1 MGRSL
6 MEELIVGVDVGGT
19 QIRAVLADR
28 KRTVLRRVN
37 TLTPAH
43 EGAQQVTSRIIDCIE
58 QVLQGIERKQVLGV
72 GVATAGAVNPRTGI
86 VAKASNIRGFEN
98 WPLRD
103 LLVQGLQLP
112 VYVGNDANLA
122 ALAEH
127 RFGAGQGV
135 DFLIYLTISTG
146 IGAGVIEN
154 GKLLLGA
161 NGWAAE
167 LGHVIVDPHGPRCN
181 CGNIGCL
188 QALAS
193 GPAIARHAIE
203 LLQEGKPSL
212 LRARFEGDPTRI
224 TAKEVVEAA
233 QQGDA
238 LALEVMQ
245 RAAFYL
251 GIGMISF
258 IHAFDPEMIIVG
270 GGVSKAGEL
279 LFAPVRALIAERAIA
294 ASQRSVRIVPAA
306 LGDDVGLI
314 GAIAL
319 VLAEAGAA

>member
-1 MGRSL
+1 
-6 MEELIVGVDVGGT
+6 MERFIVGLDLGGT
-19 QIRAVLADR
+19 QIRAALADC
-28 KRTVLRRVN
+28 KFTVLRRVS
-37 TLTPAH
+37 TLTQAH
-43 EGAQQVTSRIIDCIE
+43 EGAQQVMSRVLGCIA
-58 QVLQGIERKQVLGV
+58 QVLQGIERTQILGV
-72 GVATAGAVNPRTGI
+72 GIATAGAVNPRTGVI
-86 VAKASNIRGFEN
+86 AKAANLGLEN

-103 LLVQGLQLP
+103 LLAQEVHLP

-135 DFLIYLTISTG
+135 NSLIYLTISTG

-154 GKLLLGA
+154 GQLLLGA

-167 LGHVIVDPHGPRCN
+167 LGHIIVEPHGPRCN

-193 GPAIARHAIE
+193 GPAIARHAQE
-203 LLQEGKPSL
+203 LLRGDQSSL
-212 LRARFEGDPTRI
+212 LWKMVEGDATRI

-233 QQGDA
+233 QKGDA
-238 LALEVMQ
+238 LALEVIQ

-258 IHAFDPEMIIVG
+258 IHAFDPELIIVG

-279 LFAPVRALIAERAIA
+279 LFAPIRALIAERAIA
-294 ASQRSVRIVPAA
+294 AAQRDVRIVPAA

-314 GAIAL
+314 GAVAL
-319 VLAEAGAA
+319 VLANVGAA

>member
-1 MGRSL
+1 MR
-6 MEELIVGVDVGGT
+6 EFIVGVDLGGT

-28 KRTVLRRVN
+28 KFTVLRRVN
-37 TLTPAH
+37 TLTQAY
-43 EGAQQVTSRIIDCIE
+43 EGPQQIMSRVLDCIA
-58 QVLQGIERKQVLGV
+58 QMLQGIERTQVLGI
-72 GVATAGAVNPRTGI
+72 GIATAGAVNPRTGVI
-86 VAKASNIRGFEN
+86 AKAANLGLEN
-98 WPLRD
+98 WPIRD
-103 LLVQGLQLP
+103 LLARELGMP
-112 VYVGNDANLA
+112 IYVGNDANLA
-122 ALAEH
+122 TLAEH

-135 DFLIYLTISTG
+135 NFLIYLTISTG

-154 GKLLLGA
+154 GQLLLGA

-167 LGHVIVDPHGPRCN
+167 LGHIVVEPHGPRCN

-188 QALAS
+188 EALAS
-193 GPAIARHAIE
+193 GPAIARHAAE
-203 LLQEGKPSL
+203 LLQEGRASL
-212 LRARFEGDPTRI
+212 LLELVEGNIARI
-224 TAKEVVEAA
+224 TAKEVVDAA
-233 QQGDA
+233 QRGDP

-270 GGVSKAGEL
+270 GGVSKAGDL
-279 LFAPVRALIAERAIA
+279 LFAPVRALIAERTIA
-294 ASQRSVRIVPAA
+294 ASQRSVRIVPAV

-319 VLAEAGAA
+319 VMAETGTG